1 MQKLFN
7 KILVPIDFSR
17 KSKAVVT
24 KAVNLAKTYDC
35 DIHLLHVI
43 STSPFDAV
51 SSAGGHMFIPFNALS
66 NREELERQ
74 LERLCDQIRI
84 MSDFTLKVSYSLFKG
99 LWEETLVDVVK
110 FKNIDLILIGQT
122 ESAKSKRKML
132 LNPDDIAE
140 RTRVPVITIPAN
152 RRMTKLYSILIP
164 VTDFLPVRKMLY
176 GIHIASAYNT
186 TITLLGIESH
196 KTKELVAQNLEK
208 SFQFLKDYDRI
219 MVEKEIISSENIA
232 NAVNEYATKVA
243 ADLVIVNPESQ
254 TKMPGFLSSIFG
266 NTLQKF
272 SSPPVLTIT
281 RF

>member
-1 MQKLFN
+1 M
-7 KILVPIDFSR
+7 
-17 KSKAVVT
+17 
-24 KAVNLAKTYDC
+24 AKTYDC

-66 NREELERQ
+66 NRENLERQ

-232 NAVNEYATKVA
+232 NAANEYATKVA